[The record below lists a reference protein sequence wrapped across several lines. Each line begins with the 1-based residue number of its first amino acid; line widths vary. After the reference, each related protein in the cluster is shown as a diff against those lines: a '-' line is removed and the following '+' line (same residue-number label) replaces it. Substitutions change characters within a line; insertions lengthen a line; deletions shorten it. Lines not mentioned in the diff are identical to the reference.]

1 MGMDCKE
8 IKTYSDLIC
17 KVGKIEPLYDVT
29 LTNLE
34 LVNGDLNT
42 GDIIFRYFKVNDS
55 NFLLEKTKELVF
67 YDSQNKEYIWAI
79 THNYT
84 NWESYPVKTIISKTL
99 RG

>member
-67 YDSQNKEYIWAI
+67 YDFGRLLI
-79 THNYT
+79 TILTGNL
-84 NWESYPVKTIISKTL
+84 ILL
-99 RG
+99 RQLYLKH